1 MFFSIKIACRSC
13 SLWVSWK
20 LPIKSTRAPQRG
32 ISKGKGLTLPS
43 LRNVLTLERS
53 VDALKDRAKSLEP
66 EVQRLQRQVDEQ
78 AGELKVL
85 VTFVNSSLRDQIEG
99 RAERAAIRVF
109 ERLVSMPGDESRQA
123 QIEMPPAKKR

>member
-1 MFFSIKIACRSC
+1 M
-13 SLWVSWK
+13 
-20 LPIKSTRAPQRG
+20 
-32 ISKGKGLTLPS
+32 GKGLTLPS
-43 LRNVLTLERS
+43 FRKLGKFLANVLTLKRL

-85 VTFVNSSLRDQIEG
+85 VTFVHSSLRDQIEG

-109 ERLVSMPGDESRQA
+109 EWIALIQGDESRQS
-123 QIEMPPAKKR
+123 QIEKPPAKKR

>member
-1 MFFSIKIACRSC
+1 M
-13 SLWVSWK
+13 SWK
-20 LPIKSTRAPQRG
+20 LPIKSTRASQRG
-32 ISKGKGLTLPS
+32 ISRGKGLTLPS
-43 LRNVLTLERS
+43 LRKLGKFLANVLTLERS

-85 VTFVNSSLRDQIEG
+85 VTFVTSSLRDQIEG

>member
-1 MFFSIKIACRSC
+1 
-13 SLWVSWK
+13 

-32 ISKGKGLTLPS
+32 ISRGKGLTLPS
-43 LRNVLTLERS
+43 LRKLGKFLANVLTLERS

-78 AGELKVL
+78 AGELL